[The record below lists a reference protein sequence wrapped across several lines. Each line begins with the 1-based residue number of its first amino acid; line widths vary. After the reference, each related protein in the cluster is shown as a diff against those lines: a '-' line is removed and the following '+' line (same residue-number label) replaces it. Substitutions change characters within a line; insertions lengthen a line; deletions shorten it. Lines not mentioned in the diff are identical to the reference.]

1 MKNNNVQVLVLTKRS
16 SSASFPILLAL
27 ERNIVSYFST
37 LIFMIPSILNV
48 YKFSGSR
55 KGGENLV
62 SPLQVFVNVNVNGK

>member
-1 MKNNNVQVLVLTKRS
+1 MNIRVLKFDTILRS
-16 SSASFPILLAL
+16 RAGRIGNDAEL

-55 KGGENLV
+55 KGGESLV
-62 SPLQVFVNVNVNGK
+62 SPLQVFVNVMYFP